1 MISLVYNA
9 VGEGDLAMNND
20 IRNEIIDCSIEEN
33 TRRAKELIEQNKP
46 MFLYKYRVGNDY
58 DIDALKQNKIWISRA
73 TEMDDE
79 EEGKLYINKEEF
91 AQALEIMEEN
101 DPKFRNSKYRK
112 TIEKVPLEVKKSTLI
127 CSFSEICDNEDMW
140 NKYANQKR
148 GFCIEY
154 KFDELF
160 REEKNPLLY
169 PVAYID
175 EKPIFGIKDCNK
187 KKMVFLTLYKKTKIG
202 CNGEQWLEQKEWRY
216 ACFEKNLNLSDKEKG
231 CLISVSKPT
240 KIYFGK
246 NSSDYLKMQIKKWV
260 SEEKQDIELIG

>member
-112 TIEKVPLEVKKSTLI
+112 ITL
-127 CSFSEICDNEDMW
+127 
-140 NKYANQKR
+140 
-148 GFCIEY
+148 G
-154 KFDELF
+154 
-160 REEKNPLLY
+160 
-169 PVAYID
+169 
-175 EKPIFGIKDCNK
+175 
-187 KKMVFLTLYKKTKIG
+187 
-202 CNGEQWLEQKEWRY
+202 
-216 ACFEKNLNLSDKEKG
+216 SD
-231 CLISVSKPT
+231 P
-240 KIYFGK
+240 
-246 NSSDYLKMQIKKWV
+246 
-260 SEEKQDIELIG
+260 